1 MKLNVRLLCRTALL
15 LALCIA
21 SQFLK
26 NVSPYITGSIV
37 NAVLIL
43 ATLSCGFFSGAAI
56 SLIAPL
62 TAWWITGSPLISAI
76 PLLLP
81 CIMLGNLMLVA
92 FVWLFVSKL
101 GQRAGKAER
110 LEFSDDRFRLVLTV
124 AAVTSALWA
133 SLCIAFL
140 SSLADL
146 FQVES
151 AASLLI
157 TVLISIAGTFL
168 LFACLWLLISRFPS
182 VWSPIAGMV
191 FGAVFKTVIMWLTIV
206 KGVLP
211 AYGPTSGLP
220 EKVLASA
227 PAAYSVT
234 QLLTALLGS
243 ALAFLIWLPLQKFL
257 GKKKG

>member
-26 NVSPYITGSIV
+26 NVSPYITGSVV

-43 ATLSCGFFSGAAI
+43 ATLSCGFLSGAAI

-81 CIMLGNLMLVA
+81 CIMLGNLVLVT

-110 LEFSDDRFRLVLTV
+110 LEISDERFRLVLTV

-140 SSLADL
+140 STLADL

-191 FGAVFKTVIMWLTIV
+191 FGAVFKTVVMWLTIV

-257 GKKKG
+257 EKKKG